1 MNALCPIVTFCVNL
15 AQVCTPIIISI
26 YNSYLVMTQKA
37 IHLGMFL
44 LTGIVLAVAGMYTFP
59 MQQVEACGKSCNS
72 GDKNGGSCCG
82 SLVNVQGNNVGNV
95 KTGDVKVGNVKT
107 GDVKV
112 GNVKTGDVLSGNNI
126 KILSNN
132 DNNKIGNLN
141 DVNVLSKNYVK
152 DVNVLSKNNNMKV
165 SNIASDN
172 LNDITVKS
180 NDVIEDGS
188 FNDNIQVAFS
198 KLLSGGK
205 GCGC

>member
-1 MNALCPIVTFCVNL
+1 
-15 AQVCTPIIISI
+15 
-26 YNSYLVMTQKA
+26 MTRKA
-37 IHLGMFL
+37 IQLGLFL
-44 LTGIVLAVAGMYTFP
+44 FTGIVLTVAGIYTFP
-59 MQQVEACGKSCNS
+59 MQQVEACDKSCN
-72 GDKNGGSCCG
+72 GGGKNGGSCCG
-82 SLVNVQGNNVGNV
+82 SLVNVQGNN
-95 KTGDVKVGNVKT
+95 VGNVKT

-132 DNNKIGNLN
+132 DNNKIGNLK

-152 DVNVLSKNNNMKV
+152 DVNVLSKNYNNLKV
-165 SNIASDN
+165 SDVASDN

-188 FNDNIQVAFS
+188 FNDNIQVAFN

-205 GCGC
+205 SGCGC

>member
-1 MNALCPIVTFCVNL
+1 M
-15 AQVCTPIIISI
+15 
-26 YNSYLVMTQKA
+26 
-37 IHLGMFL
+37 HLGMFL
-44 LTGIVLAVAGMYTFP
+44 LTGIVLAVAGIYTFP
-59 MQQVEACGKSCNS
+59 MQQVEACSKSCS
-72 GDKNGGSCCG
+72 GGDKNGGSCCG

-107 GDVKV
+107 GDV
-112 GNVKTGDVLSGNNI
+112 LSSNDI

-132 DNNKIGNLN
+132 HNNKIGNLN

-152 DVNVLSKNNNMKV
+152 DVNVLSKNYNNLKV
-165 SNIASDN
+165 SDVASDN